1 MARLLV
7 PYSNKFKHHVQE
19 ELSCRIYQWSH
30 LQNKGG
36 FLNPSKL
43 RLPGSFF
50 FPTAY
55 PPLSQCE
62 GTTMT
67 TGFGG
72 FGNATS
78 MDIGSHHNHCKDL
91 LENVTRSSDLNLWEF
106 GTLSVENLLLICKS
120 KGKTVV
126 EINILISLNPSEGV
140 SNYWMVAIPLSSAA
154 TPAKAKTWHNP
165 AWRVA
170 AKAMRVS
177 ATKQPATL
185 HKKTQDQRETTSIF
199 HPCTRLGRV
208 SVA

>member
-1 MARLLV
+1 MCRK
-7 PYSNKFKHHVQE
+7 NFHVESISDPIFNTKVVSWIPQ
-19 ELSCRIYQWSH
+19 SSDC
-30 LQNKGG
+30 
-36 FLNPSKL
+36 
-43 RLPGSFF
+43 PGVFSSQL
-50 FPTAY
+50 AD
-55 PPLSQCE
+55 PLSQCE